1 MRALA
6 YLEWRYALHQAA
18 AIWRAP
24 LRLAIWLPYLISLV
38 FLSAARILGSQHT
51 SFGSVS
57 LEPDRLTGIGGLY
70 MGALGITIAMSAAGR
85 VSGFRSTAEAVFF
98 SNSGIRPLEM
108 ALWLQL
114 RKLATSAL
122 RWAGALVYYFI
133 IFFPRHATA
142 FGAATAFV
150 TALLA
155 VALLMSVELPIF
167 LLSRGTFNF
176 GLRAFGW
183 LVAIAG
189 FGYAAIGFAGPRV
202 WQPAIAFVRADPGGA
217 VRSIQSGSTNALTL
231 FCALLAIMLLA
242 IAGLARD
249 SLPELYAVSRR
260 ALAEIRRRQ
269 SATRQTRYDAVVS
282 TPATRI
288 PLGALSLA
296 WKDWIGFRRGQGTF
310 ALFFGGCAFWA
321 LCGAAF
327 AYASVAFDDI
337 GPMVTLFGLSAIFV
351 LLFAPQG
358 AAAGLASDLGKP
370 LFWLGSDGLR
380 ARLVAWTLGRSA
392 RGGIA
397 LALAPACAGI
407 VLGKWQLVAAAMP
420 VCACSYWSLQAL
432 GVALY
437 SVFPNP
443 VDGRGPMVFFRT
455 LATLAYVFPAFV
467 AGIVSAALGA
477 DALVSAFVACAT
489 LAAEGYGAIEFASS
503 RFREKGAEMA
513 LVANA
518 T

>member
-1 MRALA
+1 
-6 YLEWRYALHQAA
+6 
-18 AIWRAP
+18 
-24 LRLAIWLPYLISLV
+24 
-38 FLSAARILGSQHT
+38 
-51 SFGSVS
+51 
-57 LEPDRLTGIGGLY
+57 
-70 MGALGITIAMSAAGR
+70 
-85 VSGFRSTAEAVFF
+85 
-98 SNSGIRPLEM
+98 
-108 ALWLQL
+108 
-114 RKLATSAL
+114 
-122 RWAGALVYYFI
+122 
-133 IFFPRHATA
+133 
-142 FGAATAFV
+142 
-150 TALLA
+150 
-155 VALLMSVELPIF
+155 
-167 LLSRGTFNF
+167 
-176 GLRAFGW
+176 
-183 LVAIAG
+183 
-189 FGYAAIGFAGPRV
+189 
-202 WQPAIAFVRADPGGA
+202 
-217 VRSIQSGSTNALTL
+217 
-231 FCALLAIMLLA
+231 
-242 IAGLARD
+242 
-249 SLPELYAVSRR
+249 
-260 ALAEIRRRQ
+260 
-269 SATRQTRYDAVVS
+269 
-282 TPATRI
+282 
-288 PLGALSLA
+288 
-296 WKDWIGFRRGQGTF
+296 
-310 ALFFGGCAFWA
+310 
-321 LCGAAF
+321 
-327 AYASVAFDDI
+327 
-337 GPMVTLFGLSAIFV
+337 MVTLFGLSAIFV

-420 VCACSYWSLQAL
+420 VCVCSYWSLQAL